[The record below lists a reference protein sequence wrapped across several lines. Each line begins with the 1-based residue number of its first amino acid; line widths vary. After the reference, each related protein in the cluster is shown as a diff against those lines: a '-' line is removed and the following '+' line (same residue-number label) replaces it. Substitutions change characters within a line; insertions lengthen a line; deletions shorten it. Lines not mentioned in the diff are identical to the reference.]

1 MPERTT
7 DRSSD
12 PAPPLP
18 GVRILLMGPPG
29 AGKGTQGPKLA
40 ERFGIKHIS
49 TGDLL
54 RAEVEGETEIGRH
67 VRAVMDRGEMVSD
80 ELMLDM
86 VMPTLLEAA
95 EAGGYVLDGYPRS
108 RSQAEPARART
119 EQEGVPVNLAVL
131 LDADDD
137 VLIPRLLERA
147 REQDRAD
154 DTPHVIR
161 ERLRVYH
168 ESIHPLV
175 DFYRERNLLV
185 SIDAAGS
192 TDEVWAQLETALE
205 QLPDHGRR

>member
-1 MPERTT
+1 MAEQTT
-7 DRSSD
+7 NQSSD
-12 PAPPLP
+12 PAPEVP

-40 ERFGIKHIS
+40 ERFGITHIS

-54 RAEVEGETEIGRH
+54 RAEVEGETEIGLR
-67 VRAVMDRGEMVSD
+67 VRDVMDRGEMVSD
-80 ELMLDM
+80 DLMLDM

-95 EAGGYVLDGYPRS
+95 EAGGYILDGFPRS

-137 VLIPRLLERA
+137 VLISRLLERA

-154 DTPHVIR
+154 DTPDVIR

-175 DFYRERNLLV
+175 DFYRERGLLV
-185 SIDAAGS
+185 SIDAAGT
-192 TDEVWAQLETALE
+192 TDEVWAQLVKALE
-205 QLPDHGRR
+205 ELPDHGRR